1 MILRTLTIISNG
13 LLFNISFRFKN
24 IFYKFCIIII
34 YSHKY
39 FNFKS
44 SQALTSIVY
53 FLVSTNKASSYCHL
67 AVISDIIFG
76 FLQRFVDSHEQ
87 EYKTSGR

>member
-1 MILRTLTIISNG
+1 MVYFLTFLLGLKISFINFVL
-13 LLFNISFRFKN
+13 LLFIVINISTVRVLKR
-24 IFYKFCIIII
+24 
-34 YSHKY
+34 
-39 FNFKS
+39 
-44 SQALTSIVY
+44 LTSIVY

>member
-1 MILRTLTIISNG
+1 MVYFLTFLLGLKISFINFG
-13 LLFNISFRFKN
+13 LLLFIVINISTLRVLKR
-24 IFYKFCIIII
+24 
-34 YSHKY
+34 
-39 FNFKS
+39 
-44 SQALTSIVY
+44 LTSIVY

>member
-1 MILRTLTIISNG
+1 MVYFLTFLLGLKISFINFVL
-13 LLFNISFRFKN
+13 LLFIVINISTLRVLKR
-24 IFYKFCIIII
+24 
-34 YSHKY
+34 
-39 FNFKS
+39 
-44 SQALTSIVY
+44 LTSIVY

-67 AVISDIIFG
+67 AIISDIIFG

>member
-1 MILRTLTIISNG
+1 MVYFLTFLLGLKISFINFVL
-13 LLFNISFRFKN
+13 LLFIVINISTLRVLKR
-24 IFYKFCIIII
+24 
-34 YSHKY
+34 
-39 FNFKS
+39 
-44 SQALTSIVY
+44 LTSIVY